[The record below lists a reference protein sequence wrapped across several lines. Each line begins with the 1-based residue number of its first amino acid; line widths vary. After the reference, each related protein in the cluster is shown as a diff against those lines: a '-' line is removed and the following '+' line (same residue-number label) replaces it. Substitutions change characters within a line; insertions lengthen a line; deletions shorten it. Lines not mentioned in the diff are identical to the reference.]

1 MVVADIDTLDV
12 DRAVPQPQ
20 PKPQPKP
27 KPQPQPLP
35 YESTMDARRI
45 CEPKATL
52 LELIVGN
59 VARVEHTNALI
70 HFLLDHDFAFVRVFG
85 AQLISETSFYYDRD
99 FRRKKER
106 ALVPVCLRL
115 LHATE
120 PTLQHEGL
128 ELAHALVQNA
138 ALRVRRFEVLIPITF
153 ALVLERRE
161 SLKWHAALATL
172 HLIFT
177 SDCREIAIR
186 HLAQLVSIDVEDL
199 RCLPAHVSSE
209 SLYRVLL
216 GNDERRRLVALHFY
230 ENGWIKELPTM
241 LHSSCLTEYDSS
253 LRDLAYAVDAAVH
266 HIFPPLQPPSEPA
279 DVDESCGQD
288 AEEDAEQQGRRWE
301 SDQEVDIA
309 SEQRLRQRL
318 EQHFDHYR
326 RLSQTLAPS
335 PPATVA
341 ANAKGI
347 VRFKEGC

>member
-1 MVVADIDTLDV
+1 MKDWNWFTHSCRTLRSGV
-12 DRAVPQPQ
+12 DYEFSDMAHTREYEMHIHMRSTFVQAAQSINTLMHSTPAI
-20 PKPQPKP
+20 
-27 KPQPQPLP
+27 LP
-35 YESTMDARRI
+35 S
-45 CEPKATL
+45 L
-52 LELIVGN
+52 
-59 VARVEHTNALI
+59 
-70 HFLLDHDFAFVRVFG
+70 
-85 AQLISETSFYYDRD
+85 
-99 FRRKKER
+99 
-106 ALVPVCLRL
+106 
-115 LHATE
+115 
-120 PTLQHEGL
+120 
-128 ELAHALVQNA
+128 
-138 ALRVRRFEVLIPITF
+138 VRRFEVLIPITF

-279 DVDESCGQD
+279 DVDESCLQD

-301 SDQEVDIA
+301 SDQEVDMA
-309 SEQRLRQRL
+309 SDQRLRQRL